1 MTFITVSA
9 TVAIALAY
17 QAFCSSAYE
26 FCSVRPDL
34 LLGGLLTIAASCASV
49 VAVAAALTVGMVVE
63 SISLDPPLSHTLSY
77 MLAVWFIGRA
87 QSTRR
92 LNHGGALALAIGF
105 ATALATGVR
114 YAVVFVDSGV
124 STLPGWMLGSGEVAY
139 AGLVNVLVVTAL
151 HPIQKRLRDG
161 AGATRGPFRTRAKGS
176 LA

>member
-77 MLAVWFIGRA
+77 
-87 QSTRR
+87 S
-92 LNHGGALALAIGF
+92 LALNLF
-105 ATALATGVR
+105 HTVTPLKFVR
-114 YAVVFVDSGV
+114 CPILS
-124 STLPGWMLGSGEVAY
+124 LPDF
-139 AGLVNVLVVTAL
+139 
-151 HPIQKRLRDG
+151 HH
-161 AGATRGPFRTRAKGS
+161 
-176 LA
+176 